1 MKIIDC
7 RNMACPIP
15 VITVKRALE
24 ESGGE
29 TVQVLLDPGAPRE
42 NVFRFAV
49 NRGYQVV
56 EAAVENGFALTL
68 SPAASP
74 SLFPSEKPCDGKVVM
89 LVASDRLG
97 DGAEEL
103 GRLLMKN
110 FVISLLDQDELPDR
124 ILFLNSGVFLTT
136 EGSEVLEAL
145 AKLGNRGLEVLSC
158 GACLDFYQLKEKLR
172 AGGVTNMY
180 TIAESLIKAGSVIR
194 L

>member
-29 TVQVLLDPGAPRE
+29 TVQVLLDPGASRE

>member
-42 NVFRFAV
+42 NVFRYAV

-74 SLFPSEKPCDGKVVM
+74 SLFPSEKTCDGKVVM

-103 GRLLMKN
+103 RRLLMKN
-110 FVISLLDQDELPDR
+110 FVISLLDWGLQYLP
-124 ILFLNSGVFLTT
+124 
-136 EGSEVLEAL
+136 EV
-145 AKLGNRGLEVLSC
+145 KWN
-158 GACLDFYQLKEKLR
+158 
-172 AGGVTNMY
+172 T
-180 TIAESLIKAGSVIR
+180 
-194 L
+194 